1 MNGDRISQHGA
12 WEAARRNQTI
22 INIAAK
28 HLNLDT
34 LDERG
39 SDRLDFHE
47 LLVGSIRDALEAAYA
62 AGAASV
68 AGKAVLA

>member
-1 MNGDRISQHGA
+1 MNGRRIPKRDARRHRA
-12 WEAARRNQTI
+12 IVEVAAR
-22 INIAAK
+22 

-34 LDERG
+34 LDEGG

-47 LLVGSIRDALEAAYA
+47 LSVGSIRDALEAAYA

-68 AGKAVLA
+68 AGKAVRA